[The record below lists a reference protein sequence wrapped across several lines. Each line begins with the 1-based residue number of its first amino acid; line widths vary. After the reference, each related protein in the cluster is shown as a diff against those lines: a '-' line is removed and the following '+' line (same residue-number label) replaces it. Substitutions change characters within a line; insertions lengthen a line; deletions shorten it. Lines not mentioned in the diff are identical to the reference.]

1 MARLPSQGRG
11 VRAPGFL
18 SRCGCP
24 GGQGSNARLRVKSST
39 LATGKEYCR
48 DEGKSDGR
56 TKNTSV
62 PKSSTTSEPPGMTEA
77 RWSITGR
84 ALRGCRRGGG
94 PEKPRKERKIGK
106 FFNCAA
112 DHRQA
117 KRREL
122 LREKE
127 PGARQE
133 RGGAQERTRDSPS
146 PAAGLGAGAWP
157 I

>member
-1 MARLPSQGRG
+1 MGFCM
-11 VRAPGFL
+11 RA
-18 SRCGCP
+18 SW
-24 GGQGSNARLRVKSST
+24 
-39 LATGKEYCR
+39 
-48 DEGKSDGR
+48 
-56 TKNTSV
+56 
-62 PKSSTTSEPPGMTEA
+62 EA
-77 RWSITGR
+77 RICWRNDTG
-84 ALRGCRRGGG
+84 
-94 PEKPRKERKIGK
+94 EKNAGV
-106 FFNCAA
+106 FNCAA